1 MWQPDNT
8 ERDKEKIRLMNEI
21 NDIIKDAKV
30 NFVKTVNEKIGKERK
45 ILTESINKNIDEF
58 STVGKEKVSE
68 YIDSL
73 STKTTSK
80 ISGKVEKQNIKTS
93 FLAMDYADYL
103 RLFLLFKNGETKVKR
118 IADLIQLNLQKE
130 FNNDSIYLSDLNTYV
145 RVETDISIRY
155 MFMTSAFMPGRFKT
169 DDGRHKI
176 NAKVYKGY

>member
-1 MWQPDNT
+1 
-8 ERDKEKIRLMNEI
+8 MNEI
-21 NDIIKDAKV
+21 NDNIKDAKINFKDKV
-30 NFVKTVNEKIGKERK
+30 NIIIKDKTDK
-45 ILTESINKNIDEF
+45 LTQNINDNIDVYKEE
-58 STVGKEKVSE
+58 GKDAVSK

-130 FNNDSIYLSDLNTYV
+130 FNNDNIYLSDFNTYI

-169 DDGRHKI
+169 EDGRHKI